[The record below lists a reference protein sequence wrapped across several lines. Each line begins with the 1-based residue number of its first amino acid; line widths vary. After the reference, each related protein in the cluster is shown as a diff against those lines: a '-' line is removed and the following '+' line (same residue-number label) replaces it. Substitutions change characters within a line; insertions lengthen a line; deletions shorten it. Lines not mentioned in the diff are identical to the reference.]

1 LRTVNFAY
9 SKLRTV
15 KKKITVVKSGGE
27 EIFTN
32 LGSFEEKKK
41 KIKIAEEIKKKMFEF
56 YHLQL
61 SN

>member
-1 LRTVNFAY
+1 
-9 SKLRTV
+9 
-15 KKKITVVKSGGE
+15 VVKSGGE